1 MRTLV
6 QKGSRVLHAIM
17 PAVYLTSHAKC
28 ALSMLDG
35 HKGQKQNL
43 CPVCLLCTE
52 DVQRVLWVQKVPGA
66 SFLNT
71 DNVLRVLSWMFR
83 RCSLCV
89 LCVQKVPGV
98 SFLSTD
104 NVLCV
109 LDVQEMSSV
118 SQLLAD
124 KSRQWAAADFSTTG
138 KWLGQRQ
145 FKIYMLL
152 LYHRYT
158 TKRQDRIGYTQRTLL
173 DYSTAWTT
181 PI

>member
-1 MRTLV
+1 MDTKDRNRICVLCAFCV
-6 QKGSRVLHAIM
+6 QKM
-17 PAVYLTSHAKC
+17 PSVSYGCRK
-28 ALSMLDG
+28 
-35 HKGQKQNL
+35 
-43 CPVCLLCTE
+43 CPVL
-52 DVQRVLWVQKVPGA
+52 P
-66 SFLNT
+66 FLNT
-71 DNVLRVLSWMFR
+71 DNVLCVLSWMFR

>member
-1 MRTLV
+1 MDTKDRNGICVLCPFCV
-6 QKGSRVLHAIM
+6 QKMSGVSYGGR
-17 PAVYLTSHAKC
+17 K
-28 ALSMLDG
+28 
-35 HKGQKQNL
+35 
-43 CPVCLLCTE
+43 CPVL
-52 DVQRVLWVQKVPGA
+52 P
-66 SFLNT
+66 FLNT
-71 DNVLRVLSWMFR
+71 DNVLCVLSWMFR